1 MRLEILPFVFLKHFK
16 VWAANSTLADKR
28 AIWDHQFWASFGSRT
43 CSQLN
48 VLKHPVKHP
57 VKHPETMWVC
67 PIKGLSVYH
76 HFPRFLHGHKLG
88 YPWIFLI
95 AGQHRSVFELFL
107 IMSLQNGWYINIWDI
122 GRLWPYSLFLR
133 FEVKK
138 IGSQVT
144 KCAWSPTPVT
154 QKWCV
159 PFVVACDPIRARSII
174 FEGSL
179 AEKLRFWV
187 SQLHFWRKS
196 RRKASF

>member
-1 MRLEILPFVFLKHFK
+1 MFKKNSWTSSTWRSCKQHVSFIDQMSNRPSFDPYQLQKQVVPYDACLMIDHDQKLPKNKVVTLRLMC
-16 VWAANSTLADKR
+16 WSM
-28 AIWDHQFWASFGSRT
+28 GSRP
-43 CSQLN
+43 S
-48 VLKHPVKHP
+48 
-57 VKHPETMWVC
+57 
-67 PIKGLSVYH
+67 
-76 HFPRFLHGHKLG
+76 
-88 YPWIFLI
+88 
-95 AGQHRSVFELFL
+95 
-107 IMSLQNGWYINIWDI
+107 WDI